1 MTEVALNLNE
11 LEVLMSALQ
20 LLDKEGEA
28 LFHGNPSVSLSALYN
43 KLYSVSVELQ
53 EVYV

>member
-1 MTEVALNLNE
+1 MTEVALNANE

-43 KLYSVSVELQ
+43 KLHSVSVELR

>member
-1 MTEVALNLNE
+1 MTNVNLNTSE
-11 LEVLMSALQ
+11 IEVLMSALQ

-28 LFHGNPSVSLSALYN
+28 LFHTNPSVSLPALYN